1 MIWSGSQFLQKSVQC
16 GEVSVETIAV
26 QNHLKNEIDKKNKD
40 NIKNEDDIENEDDLK
55 NEDDIKNEDNLKK

>member
-1 MIWSGSQFLQKSVQC
+1 MIWIWSHYLQKSVQC

-26 QNHLKNEIDKKNKD
+26 QNNLKNEIDKKNKD

-55 NEDDIKNEDNLKK
+55 NKDNIKNEDNLKK